1 MKLMSFILGKTIH
14 GLGKYSASQAEEPSS
29 LGILDNSEFYRVLE
43 AAGQKEGLIGLGC
56 ISDLT

>member
-14 GLGKYSASQAEEPSS
+14 GLGRYRASQAEEPSS

-43 AAGQKEGLIGLGC
+43 AAGQKEGLIG
-56 ISDLT
+56 